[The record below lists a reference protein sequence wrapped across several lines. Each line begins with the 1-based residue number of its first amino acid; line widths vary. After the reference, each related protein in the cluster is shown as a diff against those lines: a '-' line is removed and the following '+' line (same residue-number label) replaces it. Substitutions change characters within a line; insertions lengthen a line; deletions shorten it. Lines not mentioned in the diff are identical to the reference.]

1 MKRLHITL
9 ADVLA
14 AAAGASIAAAVVLSV
29 LEASLRRRGRA

>member
-1 MKRLHITL
+1 MRRLHITL

-29 LEASLRRRGRA
+29 LEASCRRKARA